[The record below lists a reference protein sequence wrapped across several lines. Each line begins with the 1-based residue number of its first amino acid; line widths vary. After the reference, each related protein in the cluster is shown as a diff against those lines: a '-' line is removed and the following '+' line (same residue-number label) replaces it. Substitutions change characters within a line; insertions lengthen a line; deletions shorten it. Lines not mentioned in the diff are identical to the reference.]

1 MDGKSTSTV
10 SPDTLADMLR
20 GEEGTLVQ
28 VSVDDASGARRD
40 LRLTRRRVEGL
51 GVELAAHVQF
61 VIEALRPHALE
72 LGLAR

>member
-1 MDGKSTSTV
+1 MLKKLKDKGFAAKV
-10 SPDTLADMLR
+10 ERNEVLR
-20 GEEGTLVQ
+20 G
-28 VSVDDASGARRD
+28 
-40 LRLTRRRVEGL
+40 VEGL